1 MRKASLYLSGVLVA
15 TLALTAC
22 ASRPPPAPASAAAPA
37 SASSANQMEAAPQT
51 APRPLPRLR
60 KNAPVRYVV
69 KRGDT
74 LWSIASHFFNAP
86 WLWPEIWYENPYIK
100 NPHRIYPGEIIKL
113 SHINGQ
119 PVLSVV
125 TQCGTTV
132 KTTAGGTRM
141 LRPCIE
147 RTPLGKAVPT
157 IPYDAIAA
165 LLSKPRVMDLASYRK
180 APYVLRSVGG
190 ELLAAAPGEI
200 YARGLDADESAPG
213 TNYAVVQKK
222 KKLTDPKSGR
232 TLGYEVLYLGRAQ
245 VERGGDPATLKL
257 VQSSRGIEAGNR
269 LVSVESGIVPAQFP
283 LLTPK
288 TDIHTEIIDVI
299 GGLSEVGQYQVVVLD
314 RGKRAGLETGDVLA
328 IYTHGRRIQ
337 DPNAHGK
344 LSSSVR
350 LPDRR
355 NGELVV
361 FRSFANISYGLVMRA
376 LRPIQIGNLAT
387 NP

>member
-1 MRKASLYLSGVLVA
+1 MPKLRFYLPAVLAATV
-15 TLALTAC
+15 TLAAC
-22 ASRPPPAPASAAAPA
+22 ASRPPPAAPSAPVPASAPTANQAAPA
-37 SASSANQMEAAPQT
+37 SQSAPQ
-51 APRPLPRLR
+51 PLAKLR
-60 KNAPVRYVV
+60 KKAPIRYVV
-69 KRGDT
+69 KPGDT
-74 LWSIASHFFNAP
+74 LWGIASRFFSAP

-113 SHINGQ
+113 SYLHGR

-180 APYVLRSVGG
+180 APYVLRPADG
-190 ELLAAAPGEI
+190 EPLAAAPGEV
-200 YARGLDADESAPG
+200 YARGFAPG
-213 TNYAVVQKK
+213 KSAAGTKYAVVQKT
-222 KKLTDPKSGR
+222 KKLSDPKSGR
-232 TLGYEVLYLGRAQ
+232 TLGYEVLYLGLAQ
-245 VERGGDPATLKL
+245 VKRGGDPATLDLLK
-257 VQSSRGIEAGNR
+257 SNRGIEAGNR
-269 LVSVESGIVPAQFP
+269 LVPVESGIVPAQFP

-288 TDIHTEIIDVI
+288 TTIKADIIDVI

-314 RGKRAGLETGDVLA
+314 RGKHAGLETGDVLA
-328 IYTHGRRIQ
+328 LYTHGKSVQ
-337 DPNAHGK
+337 DPNARGK

-355 NGELVV
+355 SGELVV
-361 FRSFANISYGLVMRA
+361 FRSFPNISYGLVMRA
-376 LRPIQIGNLAT
+376 LRPIRIGNIAT